1 MDIKLIIDDR
11 ERAVTLHKEDLN
23 NINYEITRL
32 TTADYVVVNAST
44 GTAIAAIER
53 KSLEDFAA
61 SIKDGRSENIK
72 KLCDFRAKSG
82 CRIIYLIEG
91 DAFPRQ
97 DKQYAHI
104 AYKTIES
111 AIFHLI
117 ARDNICVI
125 RTKDTVDT
133 AKTLV
138 RFVQSM
144 KTLKEEFEPITE
156 LPTEIKVGNA
166 ELTQMITEK
175 HVRND
180 IDIVRDMWASFKGIS
195 LSKSDEY
202 INRWSL
208 SDLFKGWITRDSI
221 IAMKYSNGRAIDKK
235 IANELF
241 APSHI
246 TQRKILSQI
255 PMISYQAT
263 EVILSNMNLRELI
276 SLDQEKL
283 SKVRY
288 NDKKCIGKHAAAI
301 IRLFDFTLA
310 KPVVNTLTDNIL
322 SINVLAKESVIIE
335 EVKPIVMNK
344 PKRKYQR
351 KNKMTEEVKEEI
363 I

>member
-32 TTADYVVVNAST
+32 TTADYVVVNAT
-44 GTAIAAIER
+44 NGVAIAAIER

-91 DAFPRQ
+91 DAFPKQ

-104 AYKTIES
+104 SYKIIES
-111 AIFHLI
+111 SIFHLI

-138 RFVQSM
+138 RFIQSM
-144 KTLKEEFEPITE
+144 KTLKEEFEPVSE
-156 LPTEIKVGNA
+156 LPHEVKIGNA

-195 LSKSDEY
+195 LSKADEY

-208 SDLFKGWITRDSI
+208 SDLFCGRISRDLITS
-221 IAMKYSNGRAIDKK
+221 MKYSNGRAIDKK

-255 PMISYQAT
+255 PMISYPAT
-263 EVILSNMNLRELI
+263 EYILANMNLQEII
-276 SLDQEKL
+276 SLPVEKL
-283 SKVRY
+283 REVRY
-288 NDKKCIGKHAAAI
+288 SEKKLVGKHAETI
-301 IRLFDFTLA
+301 IRLFNFSL
-310 KPVVNTLTDNIL
+310 VNRD
-322 SINVLAKESVIIE
+322 KIE
-335 EVKPIVMNK
+335 TNQLVENQLVDLQQVETNKQPIKRGRKKKLIEVKPNIAN
-344 PKRKYQR
+344 
-351 KNKMTEEVKEEI
+351 E
-363 I
+363 